1 MKKIFVLGIL
11 LVLSA
16 AMAAAQGAAAGKTIF
31 ASKCALCHGPD
42 GKGNTSIGKSL
53 KIADLHSDVVQKMSD
68 ADLKTV
74 VTNGKNKMPPF
85 KGKLTDAQMDQVIGY
100 IRELGK

>member
-1 MKKIFVLGIL
+1 MKRILILGFL
-11 LVLSA
+11 LFSFA
-16 AMAAAQGAAAGKTIF
+16 ALAAAQNPGKAIF

-53 KIADLHSDVVQKMSD
+53 KIADLHSADVQKLSD
-68 ADLKTV
+68 DDLKTV
-74 VTNGKNKMPPF
+74 ITNGNNKMPPF
-85 KGKLTDAQMDQVIGY
+85 QGKLTDEQMLQVISY

>member
-1 MKKIFVLGIL
+1 MKRILMLIFLP
-11 LVLSA
+11 LSFA
-16 AMAAAQGAAAGKTIF
+16 ALAAAENPGKAVF

-53 KIADLHSDVVQKMSD
+53 KIADLHSTDVQKLSND
-68 ADLKTV
+68 ELKTV

-85 KGKLTDAQMDQVIGY
+85 KGKLTDAQVLQVINY

>member
-1 MKKIFVLGIL
+1 MKRILMFVLL
-11 LVLSA
+11 LLSFA
-16 AMAAAQGAAAGKTIF
+16 ALAAAENPGKAVF

-53 KIADLHSDVVQKMSD
+53 QIADLHSADVQKLTD
-68 ADLKTV
+68 DDLKTV
-74 VTNGKNKMPPF
+74 ITNGKNKMPPF
-85 KGKLTDAQMDQVIGY
+85 KGKLTDEQVLQVISY

>member
-1 MKKIFVLGIL
+1 MNRILVIALILYSSAVLA
-11 LVLSA
+11 SA
-16 AMAAAQGAAAGKTIF
+16 QSGGKNIF

-42 GKGNTSIGKSL
+42 GRGNTSIGKSL

-74 VTNGKNKMPPF
+74 ISNGKNKMPPF
-85 KGKLTDAQMDQVIGY
+85 KGKLTDAQINDVINY
-100 IRELGK
+100 IRVLGK